1 MKRRGWIDS
10 RSRHQYARRVSL
22 KDEEAPKPHQFGSG
36 RMTTPLNLEREAP
49 TSWGWDRGVI
59 LSGLEPGP
67 APPRCIPRQARPKF
81 TSLSHPPDAMH
92 SFAAIQFA
100 ISSRVV
106 RDLDFRRKRRR
117 VELALVA
124 LA

>member
-1 MKRRGWIDS
+1 
-10 RSRHQYARRVSL
+10 
-22 KDEEAPKPHQFGSG
+22 
-36 RMTTPLNLEREAP
+36 
-49 TSWGWDRGVI
+49 
-59 LSGLEPGP
+59 
-67 APPRCIPRQARPKF
+67 
-81 TSLSHPPDAMH
+81 MH